1 MVRSLDLRKM
11 LGLARDTLRFF
22 YIQRI
27 RGFDSPTL
35 PHLEPCVMHW
45 LKRQLQVTK
54 LFLEFGSGGST
65 VLANSLGVRSVTV
78 ESDPFYAKAVRRT
91 ITNGGLATIVIPKM
105 GITKQWG
112 MPVFFRKKKGF
123 RYVTAAFEWLGGSF
137 PDFILVDGRYR
148 VACALETARRA
159 HLASSVAQLLL
170 DDYEGR
176 VRYHVL
182 EKYLG
187 IPDRV
192 GRAAVFQIGRVPI
205 TESAV
210 QNFMSDPQ

>member
-1 MVRSLDLRKM
+1 MLRSLDPRKLLRS
-11 LGLARDTLRFF
+11 ARDTLRFF
-22 YIQRI
+22 YIQRV
-27 RGFDSPTL
+27 RGFDSPTS
-35 PHLEPCVMHW
+35 PHLELNVTDW
-45 LKRQLQVTK
+45 LKRQLQTTK

-65 VLANSLGVRSVTV
+65 VLANSLGIPSVTV
-78 ESDPFYAKAVRRT
+78 ESDRFYAEAVRKAM
-91 ITNGGLATIVIPKM
+91 TNSDLNTMVIPKM

-112 MPVFFRKKKGF
+112 MPVFFRTKKGL
-123 RYVTAAFEWLGGSF
+123 RYVTAAFERLGGSF

-148 VACALETARRA
+148 VACALETARQA
-159 HLASSVAQLLL
+159 YLASSTAQLML

-187 IPDRV
+187 IPDRI

-205 TESAV
+205 PESV
-210 QNFMSDPQ
+210 VRNFVSDAE